1 MCVCVH
7 VCLHIYKHFCPRRK
21 QRKNLQKDFR
31 ESENGEIICSE
42 DSQIPMLASKLRS
55 GNYSLWTKSL
65 LLSVSVWFH
74 KNIAKNE
81 FLHILVVE
89 KKSKDYFCNIWK
101 LYGIYTS
108 VLVSKVLLKHIHA
121 YSFMY
126 YLWLLLCCK
135 TRAE

>member
-74 KNIAKNE
+74 KHIAKNE

-89 KKSKDYFCNIWK
+89 KKSKDYFV
-101 LYGIYTS
+101 TS
-108 VLVSKVLLKHIHA
+108 EN
-121 YSFMY
+121 YMEFTPQ
-126 YLWLLLCCK
+126 CP
-135 TRAE
+135 